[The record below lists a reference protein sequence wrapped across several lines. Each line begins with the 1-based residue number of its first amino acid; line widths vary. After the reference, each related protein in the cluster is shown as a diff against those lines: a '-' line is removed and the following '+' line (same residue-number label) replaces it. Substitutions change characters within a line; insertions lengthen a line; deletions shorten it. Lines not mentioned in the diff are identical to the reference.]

1 LTGFLA
7 RVSIKTMT
15 TIQQTVT
22 IPPDRRLRLDMPLP
36 ESVNSGRVEIVLIIA
51 DEPAPKKSSPPKS
64 EARDVELFKLHA
76 EELNKEAADVL
87 AYQDY
92 FWEHYGSPWDHEP

>member
-1 LTGFLA
+1 
-7 RVSIKTMT
+7 MT

-36 ESVNSGRVEIVLIIA
+36 ASISAGRVDIVLVIA
-51 DEPAPKKSSPPKS
+51 DEPASKVPPKS
-64 EARDVELFKLHA
+64 EERDVELFKLHA

-87 AYQDY
+87 SYQDY